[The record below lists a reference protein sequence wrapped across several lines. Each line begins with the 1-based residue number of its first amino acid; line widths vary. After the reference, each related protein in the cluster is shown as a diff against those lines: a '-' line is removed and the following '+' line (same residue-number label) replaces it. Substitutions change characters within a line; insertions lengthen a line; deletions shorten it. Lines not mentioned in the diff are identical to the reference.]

1 MKWKSRIFIS
11 FISSYLVGWKLD
23 LGQKCSKVCIFER
36 ISSGLLPL
44 YAPSD
49 LVISLFTS
57 HIIITY
63 EVGQNREKNYQL
75 QFFFGNRKYMY
86 TQCLKSHHFLFK
98 SVHPLEGGFIIME
111 NYCFSKSLGC
121 SQLRKWSAWRSH
133 VVSKYM
139 KWLRCTGLSKV
150 WQERGVEAEARDLE
164 NILYIISY
172 LDWIVISSLISW

>member
-1 MKWKSRIFIS
+1 MVENWTWDKKSLHI
-11 FISSYLVGWKLD
+11 WT
-23 LGQKCSKVCIFER
+23 

-49 LVISLFTS
+49 LVISLFTL

-63 EVGQNREKNYQL
+63 EDGQNREKNYQL
-75 QFFFGNRKYMY
+75 HFFLETENTCILNVLNRIISYY
-86 TQCLKSHHFLFK
+86 FK
-98 SVHPLEGGFIIME
+98 SVHPWEGEFILME
-111 NYCFSKSLGC
+111 NYCFSNSLGC

-139 KWLRCTGLSKV
+139 NWLRCTGLSKV